1 MKKLTHGLLATA
13 VVASLGGF
21 ATCASAQA
29 EPFIGQIMCAGFNFA
44 PRGWA
49 ELNGQ
54 LLPIATNTALFSL
67 LGTMYGGDGR
77 VTFGLPD
84 MRGRALLHAGMGPG
98 LSNRNQGELAGTENQ
113 TLVVSNLPPHTHQ
126 VAPLGSGA
134 DANAVS
140 PAGAMPAS
148 KARTTL
154 YTTNGPALPMA
165 ATTSSATG
173 SGTPFNNMQ
182 PYLVVKC
189 FIATEGIFPS
199 RP

>member
-1 MKKLTHGLLATA
+1 MKKLTQGLLATA

-21 ATCASAQA
+21 TTSASAQA

-44 PRGWA
+44 PQGWA

-54 LLPIATNTALFSL
+54 LLPISTNTPLFSL
-67 LGTMYGGDGR
+67 LGTTYGGDGR

-84 MRGRALLHAGMGPG
+84 MRGRVLIHAGQGPG
-98 LSNRNQGELAGTENQ
+98 LSNRNQGESAGAETQ
-113 TLVVSNLPPHTHQ
+113 TIGVANMPAHTHQ

-134 DANAVS
+134 DATAVS

-154 YTTNGPALPMA
+154 YTTGGPALPMA
-165 ATTSSATG
+165 ATTSSSTG
-173 SGTPFNNMQ
+173 SGTPISDMQ

-189 FIATEGIFPS
+189 FIALQGIFPS
-199 RP
+199 RN

>member
-13 VVASLGGF
+13 VIASLGGF
-21 ATCASAQA
+21 ATGASAQA

-67 LGTMYGGDGR
+67 LGTTYGGDGR

-84 MRGRALLHAGMGPG
+84 MRGRTLLHAGMGPG
-98 LSNRNQGELAGTENQ
+98 LSNRDQGEAAGTENQ

-134 DANAVS
+134 DATAVS

-154 YTTNGPALPMA
+154 YTASGPALPMA

-189 FIATEGIFPS
+189 FIALEGIFPS
-199 RP
+199 RN